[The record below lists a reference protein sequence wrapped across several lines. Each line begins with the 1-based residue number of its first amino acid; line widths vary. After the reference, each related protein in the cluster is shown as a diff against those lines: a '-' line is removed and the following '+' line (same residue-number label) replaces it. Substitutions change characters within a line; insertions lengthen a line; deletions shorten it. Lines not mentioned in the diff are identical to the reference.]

1 MEDTMV
7 KNFILCLI
15 LMPFFVSCGNE
26 VNNSNDENGVK
37 NDQDI
42 SETDNLDDDSLI
54 DENGDSDIQEKEEC
68 FTEVY
73 DNFVSGIVGDESCV
87 YPGERSF
94 RLVHFVGPEEHE
106 LGMNSSIKVCSMTID
121 KIESGETNDFSTL
134 YIYESPYYFSSE
146 SQKFTDISGV
156 SKGEKCFDADRYT
169 IRFSGF
175 DRSFFKD
182 SMIGKTIFLH
192 VSGNYNGGTLIKIIT
207 YEDDTWLVLN
217 IMGSGGYSWDSLYQ
231 SDLANMTPALTATQK
246 DLPSCQEICI
256 TEDYSIKK
264 ITDYTFQPPVEFSIE
279 GEEAVLLRNGESKV
293 VNNFEYFADFSVKI
307 SENDPD
313 GKFSNGMDSD
323 PCPSPNGQ
331 FYFSVLNIGALK

>member
-94 RLVHFVGPEEHE
+94 RLVHFVEPVNHE
-106 LGMNSSIKVCSMTID
+106 IVMSDSKVYAMVID
-121 KIESGETNDFSTL
+121 KIESGETEDFSTSSMP
-134 YIYESPYYFSSE
+134 ESPYWFSSE
-146 SQKFTDISGV
+146 KLKYTDVSGIPE
-156 SKGEKCFDADRYT
+156 GEKCFDTDRYT
-169 IRFSGF
+169 VRFSGY

-182 SMIGKTIFLH
+182 SMIGKKIFLH
-192 VSGNYNGGTLIKIIT
+192 VYGNYMDGAVIYMIT
-207 YEDDTWLVLN
+207 NEDDIWLTLN
-217 IMGSGGYSWDSLYQ
+217 TTGSGGYKWDSVYRPGFEELTP
-231 SDLANMTPALTATQK
+231 SMTAVQKNLT
-246 DLPSCQEICI
+246 SCKEICI
-256 TEDYSIKK
+256 TEDYSVKI
-264 ITDYTFQPPVEFSIE
+264 ITDYTFQPPVEITIE
-279 GEEAVLLRNGESKV
+279 GEETVLLRNGESKV
-293 VNNFEYFADFSVKI
+293 VNNFEYFADFSVTV

-313 GKFSNGMDSD
+313 GQFTNGQDVD
-323 PCPSPNGQ
+323 PCPSSNGQ